1 MNAQAEPEEMPVG
14 GNVIL
19 DLEPDIVAL
28 GEYLCEKNGMTL
40 SQFVEYLITK
50 EAAKGK

>member
-1 MNAQAEPEEMPVG
+1 MPPG
-14 GNVIL
+14 GNLTL
-19 DLEPDIVAL
+19 DLDPDIIAL
-28 GEYLCEKNGMTL
+28 GEYLCEKCGMTL

>member
-1 MNAQAEPEEMPVG
+1 MSLS
-14 GNVIL
+14 GNVNL
-19 DLEPDIVAL
+19 DLDPDIIAL
-28 GEYLCEKNGMTL
+28 GEYLCEKCGMTL